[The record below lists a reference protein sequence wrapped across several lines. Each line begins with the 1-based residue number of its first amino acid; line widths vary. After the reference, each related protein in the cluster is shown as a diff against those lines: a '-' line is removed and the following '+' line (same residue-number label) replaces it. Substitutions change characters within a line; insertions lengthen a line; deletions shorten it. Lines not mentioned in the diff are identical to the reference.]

1 MDASDLATLVR
12 GRHVSPL
19 CDTVSAC
26 CNLTSDHCAGLGAV
40 ASRTDAASTE
50 RVVERRAR
58 DSATPASTASA
69 QPPDCHPERR
79 HKLTNCYDVLAV
91 QPLSDRAFASA
102 CTVLDVDVIAI
113 DFCCRRLPFGCAA
126 SLRAYRNV
134 PDPLMSDAGC
144 ASRCCGRP
152 SAEVS
157 SLSWSIRRCCANR
170 APGPGFLQM
179 PRSCYNSPAARAFS
193 SAAALDEPP
202 NCEARS
208 RPPA

>member
-1 MDASDLATLVR
+1 M
-12 GRHVSPL
+12 PL
-19 CDTVSAC
+19 P
-26 CNLTSDHCAGLGAV
+26 AGLTQPAQSELSSGAPV
-40 ASRTDAASTE
+40 TRQHQPALRQHSRLTVILNDAT
-50 RVVERRAR
+50 
-58 DSATPASTASA
+58 DSAKLAA
-69 QPPDCHPERR
+69 CR
-79 HKLTNCYDVLAV
+79 KLTNCYDVLAV